1 MEFQDTLI
9 RWANLCFCQ
18 GSALRNFR
26 LHIFMF
32 SSNFPWS
39 VLLSNIEIV
48 PLQSFEHFLTSFL
61 WSIRVQTMEK
71 CCRFVCF
78 FVCFFTITLTVFR
91 VHFRRVFS
99 GNRAQEK
106 EKTYCATMTS
116 FRWSVLWTTL
126 ALDQSALEKSL
137 TYCKNIFYST
147 LPNYL
152 KKKTMNSTVS
162 FFNSCLYC
170 SFLLSII
177 VSTLLFLSFQNDYYN
192 RPNAPNTIPLRW
204 LAPEGLVIQEDG
216 VLVSK
221 PPSSKG
227 NVWWVVN
234 DKQVPSLSWAQGT
247 RTVAKTFLKKW
258 IHPL

>member
-1 MEFQDTLI
+1 MEFQDALI

-126 ALDQSALEKSL
+126 ALDESALEKSL

-152 KKKTMNSTVS
+152 KKKNQWTVLCRFS
-162 FFNSCLYC
+162 IVAYIARSCGQ
-170 SFLLSII
+170 S
-177 VSTLLFLSFQNDYYN
+177 
-192 RPNAPNTIPLRW
+192 
-204 LAPEGLVIQEDG
+204 
-216 VLVSK
+216 
-221 PPSSKG
+221 
-227 NVWWVVN
+227 
-234 DKQVPSLSWAQGT
+234 
-247 RTVAKTFLKKW
+247 
-258 IHPL
+258 